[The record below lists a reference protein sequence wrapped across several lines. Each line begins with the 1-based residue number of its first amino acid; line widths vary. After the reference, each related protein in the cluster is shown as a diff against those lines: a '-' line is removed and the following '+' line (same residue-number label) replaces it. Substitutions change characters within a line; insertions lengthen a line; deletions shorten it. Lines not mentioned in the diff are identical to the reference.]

1 MAEQISSLVDNFD
14 NVKECLLHTK
24 THTFCVD
31 CLETKNFDEDPCQL
45 CRPFYT
51 ILNNGCGGYS
61 REYLME
67 KLVDLHESFV
77 ERNLKVAEK
86 TIGEL

>member
-1 MAEQISSLVDNFD
+1 MAEHISLLDDNFD
-14 NVKECLLHTK
+14 IVKECLLRK
-24 THTFCVD
+24 KSHTFCVD
-31 CLETKNFDEDPCQL
+31 CLETKSFDEDPCQL

-61 REYLME
+61 REYVME
-67 KLVDLHESFV
+67 KLVDLHGSFV
-77 ERNLKVAEK
+77 ERNLNVAEK